1 VLNPVL
7 ALFEQSN
14 QVEIENG
21 DYESNWEYY
30 TRNSLT
36 TLAILLLSVFTV
48 GIGFG
53 LNRELNNF
61 EKLRGGVRLRAI
73 ILSTIM
79 ETALAL
85 RLFMIWSQNV
95 FWYMDS

>member
-1 VLNPVL
+1 VLNPIL

-61 EKLRGGVRLRAI
+61 E
-73 ILSTIM
+73 
-79 ETALAL
+79 
-85 RLFMIWSQNV
+85 
-95 FWYMDS
+95 

>member
-1 VLNPVL
+1 MLNPVL